1 MLEAG
6 INSKYV
12 RNNQTMANI
21 NMQWSEF
28 PARMFQGTQIWAGIM
43 EGKFELLK
51 VAFNIFT
58 TN

>member
-12 RNNQTMANI
+12 RNNQTMADI

-28 PARMFQGTQIWAGIM
+28 PVRMFQGTQIWAGIM